1 MAEHLEIELKWA
13 LDVAGH
19 TALAPALERL
29 LGAPHRLRQ
38 DNRFFDTKDRRLRKA
53 ALNLRL
59 RRENDRLLMTCK
71 GRGGIGAAGEHR
83 HTEWEEWLDPALW
96 QNIEAGTLSAAQLPL
111 PEPILH
117 ALGDGHLL
125 PLGGFANQRLEFHQR
140 ESPAALLCLDRTEYI
155 GARIDYELEIETA
168 DPAANALRWGDYL
181 KQWNIAFSPQPLTKF
196 ARFLTLAESGL
207 TPR

>member
-13 LDVAGH
+13 VNVTGY
-19 TALAPALERL
+19 TALAPALKSL
-29 LGAPHRLRQ
+29 LGEPHHLRQ

-83 HTEWEEWLDPALW
+83 HTEWEEWLDPNLW
-96 QNIEAGTLSAAQLPL
+96 QHIEAGTLSADQLPL
-111 PEPILH
+111 PEPIRH
-117 ALGDGHLL
+117 ALGDGHIL

-140 ESPAALLCLDRTEYI
+140 EAPTALLCLDRTEYV
-155 GARIDYELEIETA
+155 GARIDYELEIETT
-168 DPAANALRWGDYL
+168 DPHANAIRWRDQL
-181 KQWNIAFSPQPLTKF
+181 QQWNIEFAPQPLTKF
-196 ARFLTLAESGL
+196 ARFLTLAGI
-207 TPR
+207 